1 MNGIMATVV
10 RSIFIIMGL
19 FLITK
24 LLGKKQL
31 SKLSFFEYIVGITV
45 GDIAGTLSMDPEL
58 SLRDG
63 LTAFLIWAFV
73 PLVISLLSLKSKA
86 FRDFVEGKPTTFIE
100 KGKILEDNLKK
111 EKYSADELMEQ
122 LRKKDIF
129 RVADVEFASL
139 DSNGELNIIL
149 KRAKQPLTAG
159 ELFNNLPEAG
169 VPHAV
174 IMDGTVYYDALKNA
188 GVNWK
193 WLKEELAKRHLTAE
207 QVFFAQIDEQ
217 GQIKLDLFNDLLEI
231 PEMNKDGHLLILMKK
246 IQGELEWNSLTA
258 EEPALKAA
266 YKEYS
271 SRMQNLIKK
280 TKPYFSLDSE

>member
-1 MNGIMATVV
+1 MTEILATVV
-10 RSIFIIMGL
+10 RSVFIILGL
-19 FLITK
+19 FIITK

-73 PLVISLLSLKSKA
+73 PLFISIISLKSKP

-100 KGKILEDNLKK
+100 KGKILEDNLRK
-111 EKYSADELMEQ
+111 EKFSADELLEQ
-122 LRKKDIF
+122 LRKKDVF

-149 KRAKQPLTAG
+149 KKAKQPLTAG
-159 ELFNNLPEAG
+159 DLFDNLPESG
-169 VPHAV
+169 VPHTV
-174 IMDGTVYYDALKNA
+174 IMDGTIYNEALKNA
-188 GVNWK
+188 GVSRE
-193 WLKEELAKRHLTAE
+193 WLSIELAKRQVEAE
-207 QVFFAQIDEQ
+207 HVFFAQIDEQ
-217 GQIKLDLFNDLLEI
+217 GQLKIDLYNDSLKMPEIKQDE
-231 PEMNKDGHLLILMKK
+231 HLLILMKK
-246 IQGELEWNSLTA
+246 IHAELEWNSLIA
-258 EEPALKAA
+258 KEPVLKTA

-271 SRMQNLIKK
+271 RRIDELLKK
-280 TKPYFSLDSE
+280 TKPYFSLEE

>member
-1 MNGIMATVV
+1 MTEILAAVV
-10 RSIFIIMGL
+10 RSSFIILGL
-19 FLITK
+19 FFITK

-63 LTAFLIWAFV
+63 ITALLIWAFV
-73 PLVISLLSLKSKA
+73 PLFISILSLKSKP

-100 KGKILEDNLKK
+100 KGKILEDNLRK
-111 EKYSADELMEQ
+111 EKFSADELMEQ

-149 KRAKQPLTAG
+149 KKAKQPLTAG
-159 ELFNNLPEAG
+159 DLFDHFPEAG

-174 IMDGTVYYDALKNA
+174 IMDGTIYYDALKNA
-188 GVNWK
+188 GVSRE
-193 WLKEELAKRHLTAE
+193 WLSIELAKRQVE
-207 QVFFAQIDEQ
+207 PENVFFAQIDEQ
-217 GQIKLDLFNDLLEI
+217 GQLKIDLYNDSLKI
-231 PEMNKDGHLLILMKK
+231 PEIKQDEHLLILMKK
-246 IQGELEWNSLTA
+246 IHSELEWNSMTA
-258 EEPALKAA
+258 QEPVLKTA
-266 YKEYS
+266 YKDYARRIDE
-271 SRMQNLIKK
+271 LITKA
-280 TKPYFSLDSE
+280 KPYFSLMD

>member
-1 MNGIMATVV
+1 MTDILATVV
-10 RSIFIIMGL
+10 RSLFIILGL
-19 FLITK
+19 FFITK

-45 GDIAGTLSMDPEL
+45 GDIAGTLSMDPDL

-73 PLVISLLSLKSKA
+73 PLFISIVSLKSKP
-86 FRDFVEGKPTTFIE
+86 FRDFVEGKPTTFVE
-100 KGKILEDNLKK
+100 NGKIMEENLKK
-111 EKYSADELMEQ
+111 EKFSIDELLEQ

-149 KRAKQPLTAG
+149 KKAKQPLTAG
-159 ELFNNLPEAG
+159 DLFMDLPEAG

-174 IMDGTVYYDALKNA
+174 ILDGTIYNDALKNA
-188 GVNWK
+188 GVSRA
-193 WLKEELAKRHLTAE
+193 WLNAELAKRQVTAE
-207 QVFFAQIDEQ
+207 QVFFAQIDEN
-217 GQIKLDLFNDLLEI
+217 GQLKLDLYNDSLEL
-231 PEMNKDGHLLILMKK
+231 PEIKQDDHLLILMKK
-246 IQGELEWNSLTA
+246 IQAELEWYSLTA
-258 EEPALKAA
+258 KEPALKMA

-271 SRMQNLIKK
+271 SRLNRWIKK
-280 TKPYFSLDSE
+280 AKPYFSLEE

>member
-1 MNGIMATVV
+1 MTDILATVV
-10 RSIFIIMGL
+10 RSLFIILGL
-19 FLITK
+19 FFITK

-45 GDIAGTLSMDPEL
+45 GDIAGTLSMDPDL

-73 PLVISLLSLKSKA
+73 PLFISIVSLKSKP
-86 FRDFVEGKPTTFIE
+86 FRDFVEGKPTTFV
-100 KGKILEDNLKK
+100 KNGKIMEGNLKK
-111 EKYSADELMEQ
+111 EKFSIDELLEQ

-149 KRAKQPLTAG
+149 KKAKQPLTAG
-159 ELFNNLPEAG
+159 DLFMDLPEAG

-174 IMDGTVYYDALKNA
+174 ILDGTIYNDALKNA
-188 GVNWK
+188 GVSRA
-193 WLKEELAKRHLTAE
+193 WLNAELAKRQVTAE
-207 QVFFAQIDEQ
+207 QVFFAQIDEN
-217 GQIKLDLFNDLLEI
+217 GQLKLDLYNDSLEL
-231 PEMNKDGHLLILMKK
+231 PEIKQDDHLLILMKK
-246 IQGELEWNSLTA
+246 IQAELEWYSLTA
-258 EEPALKAA
+258 KEPALKMA

-271 SRMQNLIKK
+271 SRLNRWIKK
-280 TKPYFSLDSE
+280 AKPYFSLEE